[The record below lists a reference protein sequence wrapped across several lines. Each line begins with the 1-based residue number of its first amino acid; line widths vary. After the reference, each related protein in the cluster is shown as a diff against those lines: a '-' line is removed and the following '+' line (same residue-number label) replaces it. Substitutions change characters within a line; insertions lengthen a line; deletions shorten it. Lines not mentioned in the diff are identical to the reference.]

1 MFWKLIYIEIV
12 SKFMNN
18 DKLKILNAAS
28 EIFFT
33 RGFYKIPIDE
43 IASSL
48 KMSKK
53 TIYKHFPAKDDLV
66 REVAYL
72 FIKTHS
78 DNIAGIITH
87 NYNAVEKLF
96 YIFKYL
102 GNMLISLSDKWFAD
116 IQSQAPEIWNEIEVF
131 RSRFMTRNISNII
144 EQGKKEKYIV
154 NHPSFI
160 MINIFIS
167 SIRGIINPS
176 FIINNKIPAFKALES
191 TLDIL
196 MNGILTPKGKN
207 LLRKLKLEKA

>member
-1 MFWKLIYIEIV
+1 M
-12 SKFMNN
+12 SD
-18 DKLKILNAAS
+18 DKLKILKAAS
-28 EIFFT
+28 DTFFT
-33 RGFYKIPIDE
+33 RGFYKIPIDD

-53 TIYKHFPAKDDLV
+53 TIYKHFPAKEDLV

-78 DNIAGIITH
+78 ENIAGIIT
-87 NYNAVEKLF
+87 NDYNAVEKLF

-102 GNMLISLSDKWFAD
+102 GNMLINISDKWFSD

-131 RSRFMTRNISNII
+131 RSKFMTRNISGII

-154 NHPSFI
+154 NYSSLI
-160 MINIFIS
+160 MINVFLS
-167 SIRGIINPS
+167 SIRGIINPA
-176 FIINNKIPAFKALES
+176 FITNNKIPAFKALES
-191 TLDIL
+191 TLDII

-207 LLRKLKLEKA
+207 LLKKLKMEKS